1 MLKVPAEVLVGRD
14 RAPVWR
20 SPGKRRL
27 AVALGWAGFALL
39 AGAGIA
45 AAILTAHE
53 GRAAQHPGGVHGA
66 GLFGWLA
73 VGFAVAAALPLAPR
87 FALLAWRLAFLGV
100 LLTPLIPGQ
109 TRADAG
115 YYVVLA
121 IVFAVAGMRYGPR
134 HAWWMWGLTLIPVW
148 LWTGPDWVYP
158 AVNTGWLAL
167 LAVAVHALSYWR
179 RDRQALTA
187 QTALA
192 RQQAARAEQQHE
204 RAE

>member
-1 MLKVPAEVLVGRD
+1 
-14 RAPVWR
+14 
-20 SPGKRRL
+20 
-27 AVALGWAGFALL
+27 
-39 AGAGIA
+39 
-45 AAILTAHE
+45 
-53 GRAAQHPGGVHGA
+53 VHGA

-179 RDRQALTA
+179 RDRQAITA